1 MDQETSRVLKLRKQ
15 LPVAAVFRVV
25 CLCSFSLPPLA
36 PSVKPAFDG
45 QNVTSQFAVAALA
58 AGVVT
63 SYAVSQGQNPLVA
76 LGITVFSAVAAVA
89 IGQWI

>member
-1 MDQETSRVLKLRKQ
+1 M
-15 LPVAAVFRVV
+15 
-25 CLCSFSLPPLA
+25 
-36 PSVKPAFDG
+36 KPGFDG
-45 QNVTSQFAVAALA
+45 QTVASQLAVAALA

-63 SYAVSQGQNPLVA
+63 SYAVAQGQNPLMA

>member
-1 MDQETSRVLKLRKQ
+1 
-15 LPVAAVFRVV
+15 
-25 CLCSFSLPPLA
+25 
-36 PSVKPAFDG
+36 VKPAFDG